1 MHLKH
6 GIMELDQNIKE
17 QVKQVFAGLQNDY
30 IFHIAC
36 NSATD
41 MGKEMVEF
49 FTQFATTSPKLAIEV
64 EDINSDKVTA
74 SIIRNGVPTG
84 ISFRMI
90 PGGHEFTSLLLA
102 ILNADGQGKT
112 LPDDATASRIRR
124 LKGEISLTIYVS
136 LECTNCPDVVQ
147 ALNQMALYND
157 NIATETVDGNLA
169 VAEVEALGVK
179 SVPTVFA
186 NGEQI
191 WVGKGSL
198 GELLDK
204 LEEKFGSM
212 EPLGNTEAKEF
223 DLIVIG
229 GGPAG
234 VASAIYSAR
243 KGIKVGVI
251 AQRIGG
257 QVKETTGIENVIS
270 VIHTTGEKL
279 ASDLNL
285 HMRDYPMEIFDSR
298 TVEHVEFKE
307 DIKTIR
313 VKGGEVFKAPQ
324 VIIATGARWRRMN
337 VPGESEYIGHGIGF
351 CVHCDGPFFKGKN
364 VAVIGGGNSGIEAA
378 IDLAKICSHVD
389 VFEFLDTLKA
399 DTVLQEK
406 VKTLPN
412 VAIHL
417 SQQIVEVTG
426 DGNTLEGL
434 EVKDRL
440 TGDVKH
446 YKEDGVFIQI
456 GLQPNSEVFV
466 PQVGANGRGEL
477 TVDAFCR
484 TNIPGVYAAGDV
496 SSVPYKQI
504 IVAMGE
510 GAKAA
515 LSAFDD
521 RIRKL

>member
-1 MHLKH
+1 MALAQQ
-6 GIMELDQNIKE
+6 ILD
-17 QVKQVFAGLQNDY
+17 QVKQIFAGLKNDY
-30 IFHIAC
+30 IFQVSC

-41 MGKEMVEF
+41 TGKEMVEF
-49 FTQFATTSPKLAIEV
+49 ITEFSKTSPKLAIEV
-64 EDINSDKVTA
+64 KDINSDKAVTR
-74 SIIRNGVPTG
+74 IIRNGVPTG

-102 ILNADGQGKT
+102 VLNADGQGKT
-112 LPDDATASRIRR
+112 LPDEATARRISRI
-124 LKGEISLTIYVS
+124 KGEISLSVYAS

-157 NIATETVDGNLA
+157 NIACETVDGNLA
-169 VAEVEALGVK
+169 VAEAEALGVK
-179 SVPTVFA
+179 SVPTVYA

-204 LEEKFGSM
+204 LEEKFGTMASD
-212 EPLGNTEAKEF
+212 EPVEEKEY

-234 VASAIYSAR
+234 AASAIYSAR
-243 KGIKVGVI
+243 KGLKVAVV

-257 QVKETTGIENVIS
+257 QVRETTGIENVIS
-270 VIHTTGEKL
+270 VLHTTGEKL
-279 ASDLNL
+279 AADIHA
-285 HMRDYPMEIFDSR
+285 HMRDYPMDILDSR
-298 TVEHVEFKE
+298 TIDSVDLKQEV
-307 DIKTIR
+307 KTVR
-313 VKGGEVFKAPQ
+313 TKGGEVFKAPQ
-324 VIIATGARWRRMN
+324 VIIATGARWRKMN
-337 VPGESEYIGHGIGF
+337 VPGEADYLGHGVGF
-351 CVHCDGPFFKGKN
+351 CVHCDGPFFKGRD

-378 IDLAKICSHVD
+378 IDLAQICNHVD

-406 VKTLPN
+406 VKSLPN
-412 VAIHL
+412 VTVHL
-417 SQQIVEVTG
+417 SQQVMKVTG
-426 DGNTLEGL
+426 DGKTLDGL
-434 EVKDRL
+434 DVKDRV
-440 TGDVKH
+440 TGEVRH
-446 YKEDGVFIQI
+446 YAENGVFVQI

-466 PQVGANGRGEL
+466 PQVGANQRGEL
-477 TVDAFCR
+477 VIDAFCR
-484 TNIPGVYAAGDV
+484 TDIPGVYAAGDV

-521 RIRKL
+521 RLRTL

>member
-1 MHLKH
+1 MN
-6 GIMELDQNIKE
+6 LDQNVLD
-17 QVKQVFAGLQNDY
+17 QVKQIFASLRHDY
-30 IFHIAC
+30 IFRVSC
-36 NSATD
+36 NSASDT
-41 MGKEMVEF
+41 GKEMIEF
-49 FTQFATTSPKLAIEV
+49 FTQFSTASPRLAIEV
-64 EDINSDKVTA
+64 IDVNSDKCVT
-74 SIIRNGVPTG
+74 SLIRDHVPTG

-102 ILNADGQGKT
+102 VMNADGQGKT
-112 LPDDATASRIRR
+112 LPDEATISRIKR
-124 LKGEISLTIYVS
+124 LKGEITINTYTT
-136 LECTNCPDVVQ
+136 LECTNCPDVIQ

-157 NIATETVDGNLA
+157 NIASEAIDGNLA
-169 VAEVEALGVK
+169 VAEAEALGVK
-179 SVPTVFA
+179 SVPTVYA
-186 NGEQI
+186 NGELL

-204 LEEKFGSM
+204 LEEKFGSR
-212 EPLGNTEAKEF
+212 EEDSPSQEKEF

-234 VASAIYSAR
+234 AASAIYSAR

-270 VIHTTGEKL
+270 VLHTTGEKL
-279 ASDLNL
+279 ANDLRL
-285 HMRDYPMEIFDSR
+285 HMLDYDMEILDSR
-298 TVEHVEFKE
+298 TLDSVELKE
-307 DIKTIR
+307 PVKTVR

-337 VPGESEYIGHGIGF
+337 VPGEEDYIGHGIGF
-351 CVHCDGPFFKGKN
+351 CVHCDGPFFKGKD

-378 IDLAKICSHVD
+378 IDLAQVCNHVD

-406 VKTLPN
+406 AKSLPN
-412 VAIHL
+412 VTIHL
-417 SQQIVEVTG
+417 SQQVVKVTG
-426 DGNTLEGL
+426 DGKTLDGID
-434 EVKDRL
+434 VKDRV
-440 TGDVKH
+440 TGEIKH
-446 YKEDGVFIQI
+446 YNENGVFVQI

-466 PQVGANGRGEL
+466 PQIGANARGEII
-477 TVDAFCR
+477 VDAFCR
-484 TNIPGVYAAGDV
+484 TELPGVYAAGDV

-504 IVAMGE
+504 IIAMGE

-521 RIRKL
+521 RIRNLS